1 MKIKIKKNLYVYEG
15 NGEIEEEGGMVNQP
29 GMNNK
34 SNSTNQKKF
43 GVFRERKRDVKGKSG
58 RRL

>member
-1 MKIKIKKNLYVYEG
+1 MYEG
-15 NGEIEEEGGMVNQP
+15 NGEIEEEEDMVNQP